1 MVEITTTNITAS
13 TISEIF
19 YIPDLN
25 GNIDVYIPITAS
37 SISDE
42 TNIHI
47 TGEDVEDWCHNI
59 SLMYARYQPQGN
71 VWFLH
76 LTLDRYDYDIT
87 HPELKDRTVYVHV
100 ELVAKPGEEPILI
113 DHQVIQNGCERD
125 DSETCVY
132 EFCLELSNVETQIT
146 QDCTLINEIL
156 EEYGGTKTH
165 VLTQEC

>member
-42 TNIHI
+42 TNISV
-47 TGEDVEDWCHNI
+47 TGDDVEDWCHNI

-87 HPELKDRTVYVHV
+87 QPELKDRTVYVHV

-156 EEYGGTKTH
+156 EEYGGIKTH
-165 VLTQEC
+165 VLIQEC